1 MSGTCQQVLGR
12 RRGEREFAFFFN
24 LKLCSLNSDWWTMF
38 DFVRNN
44 KRVMYGILGL
54 LIVPSFVLVG
64 VDSYQDRGDS
74 GVGVAEVDGR
84 NITQQEWDEAQRR
97 QIDQARQQ
105 MGPQF
110 DQKLFDTPEAKR
122 EVLENLVAERAVDA
136 EIARSKLT
144 VSDQSVFKAINA
156 IETFRK
162 PDGTFDMDG
171 YRAALAAQ
179 GMTPEAFDARMR
191 RDMAI
196 QQLAGSIGA
205 TAFVPRSVAERISNI
220 NDQQREVQ
228 ELVFPIANYL
238 PQVKVTDDMV
248 KAFYDKNANLFLI
261 PEQVKAEYVVLDSA
275 AVESQVTVSD
285 AEVAQFY
292 NANQKRFTTPE
303 QRTASHI
310 LITNP
315 AGAKPAEAA
324 AAKAKAEA
332 VLAEVRKNPADFAA
346 IARTQSQDP
355 GSAANGGDLGP
366 VERGSLVKSVED
378 AVYGLKEGEVSGIV
392 PSEFGFHII
401 KVTSVTPSSQK
412 TLEAAKAE
420 IAAELSKAKLSKKY
434 SELAEQF
441 NDIVYENDSSLK
453 PAADKLGLKIQQ
465 VDGLTR
471 KPNPALGDAPYNN
484 EKFLTALYSTD
495 SIKNKRNTEAVEVAP
510 AVLIAGRVVEFKPA
524 TKRPLAE
531 VEAAI
536 RQRVTQE
543 EALRLARQAGEAKLA
558 AARASGDAAGFGEP
572 KLISRTQEPTIN
584 PAGALAAL
592 KADATKL
599 PAYVGAELP
608 GVGYGVY
615 RIGKVSQP
623 AQLDQAR
630 RSQEAQQIATL
641 VGQTEL
647 YNFVEA
653 IKAKAKVKINANAA
667 PTTE

>member
-1 MSGTCQQVLGR
+1 
-12 RRGEREFAFFFN
+12 
-24 LKLCSLNSDWWTMF
+24 MF

-44 KRVMYGILGL
+44 KRILQGVLLL
-54 LIVPSFVLVG
+54 LIIPSFVLVG
-64 VDSYQDRGDS
+64 VESYQDRGDS
-74 GVGVAEVDGR
+74 ASGVAEVEGR
-84 NITQQEWDEAQRR
+84 DITQQEWDDAQRR

-105 MGPQF
+105 LGPQF
-110 DQKLFDTPEAKR
+110 DQKVFDTPQAKR

-136 EIARSKLT
+136 EIARNHLT
-144 VSDQSVFKAINA
+144 VGDQAVFKAINS
-156 IETFRK
+156 IESFKK
-162 PDGTFDMDG
+162 PDGSFDMDA

-179 GMTPEAFDARMR
+179 GMTPEMFDARMR

-196 QQLAGSIGA
+196 QQLAGSIQS
-205 TAFVPRSVAERISNI
+205 TAFAPRSVAARISNI

-248 KAFYDKNANLFLI
+248 KAFYEKNANLFLI

-275 AVESQVTVSD
+275 AVESQVSVSD

-292 NANQKRFTTPE
+292 DANQKRFTMPE

-310 LITNP
+310 LITR
-315 AGAKPAEAA
+315 AQGAKPAEEA

-346 IARTQSQDP
+346 IAKAQSQDP
-355 GSAANGGDLGP
+355 GSAEQGGDLGR

-378 AVYGLKEGEVSGIV
+378 AIYSLKEGEVSGIV
-392 PSEFGFHII
+392 PSEFGYHII
-401 KVTSVTPSSQK
+401 KVTAVKPAAQK
-412 TLEAAKAE
+412 SLDAAKAE
-420 IAAELSKAKLSKKY
+420 IAAELTKSKLSKKY
-434 SELAEQF
+434 SEMAEQF
-441 NDIVYENDSSLK
+441 NDIVYEQSDSLK
-453 PAADKLGLKIQQ
+453 PAADKLGLKIQT
-465 VDGLTR
+465 VDNLTR
-471 KPNPALGDAPYNN
+471 KPNPALGNAPYNN

-495 SIKNKRNTEAVEVAP
+495 ALKNKRNTEAVEVAP

-543 EALRLARQAGEAKLA
+543 EALRLAREAGEAKLA
-558 AARASGDAAGFGEP
+558 AAKASGDATGFGEV
-572 KLISRTQEPTIN
+572 KVISRTQEPTIN

-592 KADATKL
+592 KADTTKL
-599 PAYVGAELP
+599 PAYVGVELP

-623 AQLDQAR
+623 AQLDEAR
-630 RSQEAQQIATL
+630 RAQEAQQISSL
-641 VGQTEL
+641 VGQAEL
-647 YNFVEA
+647 YNYVEA
-653 IKAKAKVKINANAA
+653 IKAKAKAKINVAA
-667 PTTE
+667 DAKPADAE